1 MIKLLSN
8 RLGITLCTLVS
19 QSLSFTVHYDII
31 IKMSYKRDNI
41 FLDLPIPIYQWGVN
55 PYRIFKKLIYIL
67 MNSVELVNNSDFT
80 FGKYSR

>member
-1 MIKLLSN
+1 
-8 RLGITLCTLVS
+8 
-19 QSLSFTVHYDII
+19 
-31 IKMSYKRDNI
+31 MSYKRDNI

-55 PYRIFKKLIYIL
+55 PYRIKKKLIYKL